1 MKVSHKIAD
10 TFSGQLATP
19 ARPFFPT
26 ATADRRM
33 ILETAASLLALGG
46 VFVLYF
52 FTKAPQPIEGTTAD
66 DSDA

>member
-1 MKVSHKIAD
+1 
-10 TFSGQLATP
+10 
-19 ARPFFPT
+19 
-26 ATADRRM
+26 M
-33 ILETAASLLALGG
+33 ILETAAALLALGG